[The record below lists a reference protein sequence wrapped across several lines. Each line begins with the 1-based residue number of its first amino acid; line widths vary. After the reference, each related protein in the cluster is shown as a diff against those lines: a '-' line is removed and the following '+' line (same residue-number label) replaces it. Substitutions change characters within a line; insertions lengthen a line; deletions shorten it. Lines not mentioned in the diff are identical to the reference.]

1 MTKMVGRM
9 AGTWDRLRHQLARV
23 EPPFYSSDTLP
34 PACYTDPN
42 IFEHELE
49 TIFHASWIGI
59 GRADR
64 WKAPGDYAALKVAGV
79 PIIVIRDRKG
89 NLRTFANSCRHRG
102 TQLLEGEGNCRRIVC
117 PFHSW
122 TYAHDGRL
130 IGAPKMGR
138 TLEFDKADYGL
149 VAFRV
154 ATCDGFAFVC
164 FEETTPGLDDWLGNF
179 SELHRP
185 WSLAGMV
192 STRRREFDVACNWKA
207 FLEVFNEYYH
217 LPYVHPVSLGGIYD
231 LPDDAD
237 EISGNYATQFGTTRG
252 TGGLLEDTQ
261 DQPLSTIKTLR
272 GRNRQGTRYSW
283 MFPNM
288 TFAAGAEA
296 IWVYEA
302 YPLAPDRT
310 RVGMTLCFPAEAAER
325 PDFEE
330 RARHYYDRFDTAL
343 AEDVPML
350 ERQQIGQTSPF
361 ARQGRFSYL
370 EPSVAAFAFWYAR
383 RLLKQ

>member
-1 MTKMVGRM
+1 MVGQP
-9 AGTWDRLRHQLARV
+9 AGNWDRLRRQLAGV
-23 EPPFYSSDTLP
+23 EPPFESSDTLP
-34 PACYTDPN
+34 PACYTNQDV
-42 IFEHELE
+42 FDRELE
-49 TIFHASWIGI
+49 TIFYKSWIGI

-64 WKAPGDYAALKVAGV
+64 WKAPGDYATFKVAGV
-79 PIIVIRDRKG
+79 PIIVLRDKDG
-89 NLRTFANSCRHRG
+89 QLRAFANSCRHRG
-102 TQLLEGEGNCRRIVC
+102 TQLLEGEGNCRRIAC

-122 TYAHDGRL
+122 TYALDGRL
-130 IGAPKMGR
+130 IGAPKMER
-138 TLEFDKADYGL
+138 TRNFDKADYGL

-154 ATCDGFAFVC
+154 ETGDGFAFVC
-164 FEETTPGLDDWLGNF
+164 FDETTPGLDEWLGNF

-185 WSLAGMV
+185 WSLADMV

-217 LPYVHPVSLGGIYD
+217 IPYVHPVSLDGIYD

-237 EISGNYATQFGTTRG
+237 EIAGNYATQFGTTRG
-252 TGGLLEDTQ
+252 TGGLLEDAQ
-261 DQPLSTIKTLR
+261 DEPLPAIETLR

-288 TFAAGAEA
+288 TFAAGTEA

-310 RVGMTLCFPAEAAER
+310 RVGMTLCFPADTAER

-330 RARHYYDRFDTAL
+330 HARHYYDRFDTAL

-350 ERQQIGQTSPF
+350 ERQHIGLTSPF
-361 ARQGRFSYL
+361 ARQGRFSHL
-370 EPSVAAFAFWYAR
+370 EPSVATFAFWYAQKM
-383 RLLKQ
+383 LEQ